1 MNKHA
6 VITGGTQGIGLA
18 LVRKFLDEG
27 YTVTTGSRN
36 IFKMPVEVAENPN
49 LRIQRADL
57 SVREDI
63 DSFATFALAH
73 EPPTI
78 LVHNTGTY
86 LPGSVQTEE
95 EGTLEKL
102 FATNVQSAYHLTRAL
117 LPAMLGANQGHI
129 FTMCSVASIMP
140 YVNGGSY
147 CITKFALLGFT
158 KVLRAELISTPI
170 RVTAILPGAV
180 ETPSCESAGLPSER
194 FIPPADIAN
203 AVWACYQMAPST
215 VVEELVVRPLLGDI

>member
-1 MNKHA
+1 
-6 VITGGTQGIGLA
+6 
-18 LVRKFLDEG
+18 
-27 YTVTTGSRN
+27 
-36 IFKMPVEVAENPN
+36 
-49 LRIQRADL
+49 
-57 SVREDI
+57 
-63 DSFATFALAH
+63 
-73 EPPTI
+73 
-78 LVHNTGTY
+78 
-86 LPGSVQTEE
+86 
-95 EGTLEKL
+95 
-102 FATNVQSAYHLTRAL
+102 
-117 LPAMLGANQGHI
+117 
-129 FTMCSVASIMP
+129 MP

-180 ETPSCESAGLPSER
+180 ETPSWESAGLPSER